1 MTIKE
6 AFDAAPKDLQGAVL
20 SALIKKGAS
29 NSSAY
34 QWCKGQ
40 RRPSRILRPTVA
52 TILNKELKT
61 SYTVEELWPEQS

>member
-1 MTIKE
+1 MTITE
-6 AFDAAPKDLQGAVL
+6 AFEAAPKELQSNVL
-20 SALIKKGAS
+20 SAMIKKGAS
-29 NSSAY
+29 SSSAY

-52 TILNKELKT
+52 NILNKELKT